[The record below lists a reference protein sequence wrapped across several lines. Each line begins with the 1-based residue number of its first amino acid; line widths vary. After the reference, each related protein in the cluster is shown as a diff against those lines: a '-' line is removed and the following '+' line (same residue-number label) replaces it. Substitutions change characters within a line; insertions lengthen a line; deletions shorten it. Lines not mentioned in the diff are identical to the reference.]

1 MKRLYI
7 TICFLFLVIFATAG
21 HRDSILVYPLPD
33 SVKAI
38 QLVASIRFPSME
50 GIENIKTGIQTAAA
64 VEMFLEKR
72 KKKHRIVF
80 AFPVTASIITKGLD
94 VKSDAGRLEWN
105 YSWTSGQPYR
115 LLIAQA
121 PDSAG
126 NFVLYSGYAWLP
138 SQNKWKLIGTCRIN
152 GQWGSIREPASF
164 VESHDDKIIPPAI
177 TDVWIQRSN
186 NSWKKLHGENNS
198 FTAVNVLSHVDS
210 LHQFDADRKI
220 IFAAIKSKK
229 IDALKDT
236 LGIFYKILDPGTGHA
251 ITATDTVTVFYRLT
265 LLGDTATIDQTGD
278 KPAVFPLGRL
288 IKAWQIGIPL
298 IRTGGKIRL
307 VIPSMHAYS
316 IRTRSPKIP
325 PNSILDFSIHVL
337 DAKSHKP

>member
-1 MKRLYI
+1 MNRLYT
-7 TICFLFLVIFATAG
+7 TIFSLFLIIYANAG

-38 QLVASIRFPSME
+38 QLVATINFPSME
-50 GIENIKTGIQTAAA
+50 GIKNVKTGIQTAAA
-64 VEMFLEKR
+64 VEMYLEKR
-72 KKKHRIVF
+72 KKKHAIVF

-94 VKSDAGRLEWN
+94 VKPDVGRLEWN
-105 YSWTSGQPYR
+105 FPWTSGPSYR

-126 NFVLYSGYAWLP
+126 NFVLYSGYAWIP
-138 SQNKWKLIGTCRIN
+138 SLNKWKLIGTCRIN

-164 VESHDDKIIPPAI
+164 VKSYDDKIILPAI

-186 NSWKKLHGENNS
+186 NSWKKLQGENNS
-198 FTAVNVLSHVDS
+198 FTSVNVLSHVDS
-210 LHQFDADRKI
+210 LQQFEEDRKI
-220 IFAAIKSKK
+220 ILAAIKRGKT
-229 IDALKDT
+229 DALKDT
-236 LGIFYKILDPGTGHA
+236 LGIFYKILEPGTGHA

-278 KPAVFPLGRL
+278 KPAVFPLARL

-298 IRTGGKIRL
+298 IRTGGRIRL

-337 DAKSHKP
+337 DAKSPKP